1 MAAVQILLTLAYPAL
16 VYAALPIVEPRH
28 LALALLALF
37 ALRTAL
43 SSPPRLAGRAR
54 ALALPAAAVAVALG
68 ASAWCNDAIGLR
80 LTPALVSFGLLGA
93 FAASLRGES
102 VVERI
107 ARAQLGS
114 LDDEDVRYCR
124 RVTRLWCAFFLAN
137 GVVGGWLAQRGSAAA
152 WAAYTGGIAYL
163 LVGLLYAGEYSYR
176 QWRFRRY
183 LGAPTDF
190 LFRRVF
196 PPRRPSGSEG

>member
-16 VYAALPIVEPRH
+16 VYALLEVVDARW
-28 LALALLALF
+28 LALALLGLL
-37 ALRTAL
+37 ALRVGAA
-43 SSPPRLAGRAR
+43 SRAR
-54 ALALPAAAVAVALG
+54 LLAHARAAALPGAAVAGALG
-68 ASAWCNDAIGLR
+68 LSAAWNHPLGLR
-80 LTPALVSFGLLGA
+80 LTPAVVSLGLLLS

-102 VVERI
+102 VVERL

-114 LDDEDVRYCR
+114 LDAEEVRYCR
-124 RVTRLWCAFFLAN
+124 GVTRLWCGFFLGNAL
-137 GVVGGWLAQRGSAAA
+137 VAAWLAHAASAAE

-163 LVGLLYAGEYSYR
+163 LIGLLYAGEYTYR

-196 PPRRPSGSEG
+196 PPRP